1 MNQPLPQVSVKKI
14 LYATDLSE
22 TARFALAYATDLAN
36 LYRAQLVL
44 LHVMDEVPQNVDKW
58 VVGYLDAHK
67 WDEIKQRNVEETED
81 LLIRKKRG
89 KQVFQDVLEDV
100 RQQRDEGEHSSEEDE
115 VVVRRGNP
123 ASRILE
129 VAEEKGCD
137 MIVMGSHG
145 HGTFLDAM
153 MGSTAKRV
161 VKRAKVPVLVVRIP

>member
-1 MNQPLPQVSVKKI
+1 MNDLPQVSIKRI

-22 TARFALAYATDLAN
+22 TARYALAYATDLAN
-36 LYRAQLVL
+36 LYKAQLVL

-81 LLIRKKRG
+81 LLARKKRG
-89 KQVFQDVLEDV
+89 KQVFQDVLEGV
-100 RQQRDEGEHSSEEDE
+100 KEQREEGLAESEDE
-115 VVVRRGNP
+115 VVIRRGNP

-129 VAEEKGCD
+129 VADEKGCD

-145 HGTFLDAM
+145 HGTFVDAM
-153 MGSTAKRV
+153 MGSTASRV